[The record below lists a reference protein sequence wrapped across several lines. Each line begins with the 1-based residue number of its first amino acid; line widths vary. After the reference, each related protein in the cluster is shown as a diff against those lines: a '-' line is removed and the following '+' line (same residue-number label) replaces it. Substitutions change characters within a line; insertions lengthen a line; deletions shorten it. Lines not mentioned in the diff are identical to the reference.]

1 MKMKEVKSCRYFT
14 KVERKKT
21 TLKPVYLTAR

>member
-1 MKMKEVKSCRYFT
+1 MKMKDIKPCKYLT

-21 TLKPVYLTAR
+21 TKPVYLTAR

>member
-1 MKMKEVKSCRYFT
+1 MKMKEIKPCKYLT

-21 TLKPVYLTAR
+21 TLKPIYLTAR